1 MHQPLD
7 ADHARHDNTL
17 IAAHA
22 AGDLPDTDRPRVDA
36 LLTSCTTC
44 ADLRRDLV
52 AIALATR
59 DVPAPYALK
68 RDFQLDDAQAA
79 RLRRGSWLRTVLA
92 PFGASRSAV
101 RPVAAAFTSIGVAGL
116 LVATMLPGAFLA
128 SVPGQA
134 RDQGVGGL
142 PAATDAT
149 EFQAA
154 ESGPPDRVGQEG
166 TGGPLAPAAS
176 DDSKADPGSSD
187 GNVQVAAGGPTTDT
201 GNPGSVTN
209 PSPMIAPPVVS
220 PLVAGSVGLLALGLI
235 LFGLRLAA
243 RRLR

>member
-7 ADHARHDNTL
+7 ADHARHDDTL

-22 AGDLPDTDRPRVDA
+22 AGDLSDTDRLRIDA
-36 LLTSCTTC
+36 LLASCTAC
-44 ADLRRDLV
+44 ADLRRDLL

-59 DVPAPYALK
+59 TVPAPFALT
-68 RDFQLDDAQAA
+68 RDFQLDEGQAA

-92 PFGASRSAV
+92 PFGATRSAV

-128 SVPGQA
+128 SAPGQA
-134 RDQGVGGL
+134 RDQGLGGV
-142 PAATDAT
+142 PAASEAA
-149 EFQAA
+149 EFQAGD
-154 ESGPPDRVGQEG
+154 SVPPDRVGQEG
-166 TGGPLAPAAS
+166 TGGPLAPVSS
-176 DDSKADPGSSD
+176 DDKAGPGSSD
-187 GNVQVAAGGPTTDT
+187 GKVQVAAGGQTSDT

-209 PSPMIAPPVVS
+209 QSPMIAPPVVN
-220 PLVAGSVGLLALGLI
+220 PLVAGSIALLGLGLV